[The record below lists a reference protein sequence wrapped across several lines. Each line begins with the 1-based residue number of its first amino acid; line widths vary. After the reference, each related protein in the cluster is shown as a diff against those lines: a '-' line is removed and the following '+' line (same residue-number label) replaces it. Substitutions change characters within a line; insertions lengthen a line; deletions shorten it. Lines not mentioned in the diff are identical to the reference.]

1 MIFLAKIQ
9 VLQMI
14 YEYSFGTKMSV
25 FPLTKD
31 AEIFIGKWKKA
42 QNKAIEETIKLT
54 NNSIEEYNFDKLV
67 DEKTVKYYVE
77 DNT

>member
-1 MIFLAKIQ
+1 MTGIIKVHNRQI
-9 VLQMI
+9 I
-14 YEYSFGTKMSV
+14 IPDS
-25 FPLTKD
+25 PKD

-54 NNSIEEYNFDKLV
+54 NYSVEEYNFDKLV

>member
-1 MIFLAKIQ
+1 MTGIIKVHNRQILIPNS
-9 VLQMI
+9 LD
-14 YEYSFGTKMSV
+14 
-25 FPLTKD
+25 D

-54 NNSIEEYNFDKLV
+54 NNTIEEYNFDKLV

>member
-1 MIFLAKIQ
+1 MTGIIKVHNRQITIPDNLN
-9 VLQMI
+9 
-14 YEYSFGTKMSV
+14 
-25 FPLTKD
+25 D

-54 NNSIEEYNFDKLV
+54 NYSIEEYNIDKLV
-67 DEKTVKYYVE
+67 DEKTIKYYVE

>member
-1 MIFLAKIQ
+1 MTGIIKVHNRQITIPDNLN
-9 VLQMI
+9 
-14 YEYSFGTKMSV
+14 
-25 FPLTKD
+25 D

-54 NNSIEEYNFDKLV
+54 NYSIEEYNFNKLV
-67 DEKTVKYYVE
+67 DEKTIEYYVK